1 MYMGNVCFGG
11 GGEGEGR
18 FTGVE
23 GNRGG
28 EGEEGGERLT
38 RERGSGAVELKGEG
52 REWEEGWF

>member
-1 MYMGNVCFGG
+1 MFRG
-11 GGEGEGR
+11 GGEGEGM